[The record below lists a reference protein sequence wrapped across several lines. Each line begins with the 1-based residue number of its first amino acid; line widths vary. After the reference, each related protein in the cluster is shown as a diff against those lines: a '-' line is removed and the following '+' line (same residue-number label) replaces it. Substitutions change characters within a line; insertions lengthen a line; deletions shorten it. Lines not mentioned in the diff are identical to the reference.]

1 MCVGQQIELTC
12 TTNGSFI
19 LWNFMLTNDQGI
31 FRMYDRIISL
41 VDPPQQASYLLV
53 NSTSFNFTR
62 SSTQN
67 SSPLTTSL
75 LITVRNGSN
84 TLNGTQINC
93 TGIMGNIRMST
104 STTVHVMGD
113 VHTGLLI
120 LLFVIVPLLLVNLC
134 HTHSSRFS
142 N

>member
-1 MCVGQQIELTC
+1 MCVGQQSELTC

-41 VDPPQQASYLLV
+41 VDPSQQASYLLV
-53 NSTSFNFTR
+53 NSTSFNLTR

-67 SSPLTTSL
+67 SSPLTSSL
-75 LITVRNGSN
+75 LITVGNGTPN

-93 TGIMGNIRMST
+93 TGIMGNTRMSK
-104 STTVHVMGD
+104 STIIHIVGD
-113 VHTGLLI
+113 ITGMSNFDSI
-120 LLFVIVPLLLVNLC
+120 FTCDYIYC
-134 HTHSSRFS
+134 HQ
-142 N
+142 